1 MNSSSSSSLS
11 STASSKVSNTNSN
24 NKENDIITLTEKNKT
39 EFRIVILLFEVVFF
53 PPHNEATMLGYFVR
67 LVDLQSEC

>member
-1 MNSSSSSSLS
+1 
-11 STASSKVSNTNSN
+11 
-24 NKENDIITLTEKNKT
+24 
-39 EFRIVILLFEVVFF
+39 VVFF